1 MPILTSYPYVGV
13 SSMLH
18 AVWSVPCS
26 PWLPGTH
33 AGRRLFM
40 HTDATTTTTATA
52 WPALPTHMAWAHPA
66 RPPPCCPLAAS
77 CSCPARA
84 GYKTACQRAKV
95 TSTDEL
101 LTTGWVHLTSATDIS
116 TVGSPAQAACTCL
129 PAGPLPAGL
138 LACRAACPTP
148 RLRRC
153 SLPCA
158 ALTQCEL
165 PLAACRSSKRMAH
178 WPSRFGPRGECMPAG
193 GTCRPLPGRACSHR
207 RCWRCV
213 VLAAA

>member
-1 MPILTSYPYVGV
+1 MLLLTPGPHLRCVLCRGCTGGDLPGYALEWAGDKKTMPILTSYPYVGV

-77 CSCPARA
+77 WSCPARA

-101 LTTGWVHLTSATDIS
+101 LTTGWVDLTSATDIY
-116 TVGSPAQAACTCL
+116 TVRSPACQACLPASLPACQAACLPAHCLPGCL
-129 PAGPLPAGL
+129 PAGLPAPP
-138 LACRAACPTP
+138 RA
-148 RLRRC
+148 
-153 SLPCA
+153 CA
-158 ALTQCEL
+158 A
-165 PLAACRSSKRMAH
+165 AAF
-178 WPSRFGPRGECMPAG
+178 PVQ
-193 GTCRPLPGRACSHR
+193 L
-207 RCWRCV
+207 
-213 VLAAA
+213 